1 MAETTETTV
10 FLGTG
15 RRKTAVARIYL
26 TEGKGEISIN
36 KRSVAEYFPTE
47 RYRLGALAPL
57 IECDLLKKVDIKARI
72 HGGGITGHA
81 DAFSHGVA
89 RALCKFDPSLR
100 QTLSKGG
107 FLMRD
112 PRMVERKKYG
122 RHKARRSTQF
132 SKR

>member
-26 TEGKGEISIN
+26 TEGKGNIAIN
-36 KRSVAEYFPTE
+36 KKSVAEYFPTE
-47 RYRLGALAPL
+47 RYRLAALAPL
-57 IECDLLKKVDIKARI
+57 IECDLLKKIDVTAKV

-81 DAFSHGVA
+81 EAFSHGVA
-89 RALCKFDPSLR
+89 RALCKFDPSLTKALR
-100 QTLSKGG
+100 KAG